1 MKEFK
6 DLSLRE
12 REVINLIVGPFNSW
26 KKETIENGNS
36 FYKEDF
42 CKILCDTGFPQNSQ
56 CINLFIRELLI
67 KKINSRRTGQKDTY
81 SFKYLFPLTSEK
93 YWNIHQRYL
102 HERKMYR
109 IKKKDSVTKE
119 NVSEIEAAIKLLQ
132 QNGYL
137 IYKQL

>member
-12 REVINLIVGPFNSW
+12 KEVINLIVGPFNSW

-42 CKILCDTGFPQNSQ
+42 CKILYKTGFPQNSQ
-56 CINLFIRELLI
+56 CINLFIRELLV

-109 IKKKDSVTKE
+109 IKKKDSTTKE

-137 IYKQL
+137 IYKQI

>member
-42 CKILCDTGFPQNSQ
+42 CKILCDTGFPKNSQ

>member
-12 REVINLIVGPFNSW
+12 REVINLIVGPFNNW

-42 CKILCDTGFPQNSQ
+42 CKILCDTGFPKNSQ

-109 IKKKDSVTKE
+109 IKKKDSVT
-119 NVSEIEAAIKLLQ
+119 NASEIEAAIKLLQ